1 MAYGK
6 TPDTDHLTTV
16 LTFIDASAPSQG
28 VSRHLSSYLV
38 AIANAGSGL
47 GRLSCG
53 FIADR
58 IGTCVIPSI
67 LGPRKATIY
76 R

>member
-1 MAYGK
+1 
-6 TPDTDHLTTV
+6 V

-28 VSRHLSSYLV
+28 VSGHISSYLV
-38 AIANAGSGL
+38 AIANAGSGV
-47 GRLSCG
+47 GRLACG

-58 IGTCVIPSI
+58 IGTCVVSST
-67 LGPRKATIY
+67 LAPRKEKLQQFTYNGQA